1 MISIPKNIQL
11 FTQNQKVE
19 VDETGMSGATIF
31 LYETMVL
38 KIQEISFFSRKEKY
52 ALEWL
57 NGKILVPKL
66 ITYEE
71 AENLSYLLMSRLDG
85 ITLDQINQ
93 EEFIIECLV
102 RALHQWWS
110 IDITSC
116 PTHYSL
122 QSKLEHAYSNIIN
135 HQIDIEH
142 ANDETYHE
150 LGFKDPY
157 DLYDWLLQHQ
167 PKEDA
172 VVSHG
177 DFTFENIVVN
187 DNEIGFIDLGKFGI
201 SDRWQDIALAYRGLC
216 YHFDLK
222 IDVYQQHRIKRK
234 FFKKLGIRMN
244 RKKLKYYILLDELS

>member
-1 MISIPKNIQL
+1 MILIPESIKIL
-11 FTQNQKVE
+11 TQEQKYD
-19 VDETGMSGATIF
+19 VDETGMSGATLF

-38 KIQEISFFSRKEKY
+38 KIQEISLFSRIEIQ

-57 NGKILVPKL
+57 SGKVHVPRV
-66 ITYEE
+66 ISYSEDD
-71 AENLSYLLMSRLDG
+71 NMSYLLMSRLDG
-85 ITLDQINQ
+85 VTLDQINQ
-93 EEFIIECLV
+93 EDMIIDVLV
-102 RALHQWWS
+102 KALHSWWRL
-110 IDITSC
+110 DVTSC
-116 PTHYSL
+116 PVHYSL
-122 QSKLEHAYSNIIN
+122 QSKLDHAYDNIIN
-135 HQIDIEH
+135 DRIDVEH

-150 LGFKDPY
+150 LGFKDPC
-157 DLYDWLLQHQ
+157 DLFHWLSKHQ

-177 DFTFENIVVN
+177 DFTFENIVIK
-187 DNEIGFIDLGKFGI
+187 DQDIGFIDFGKFGI

-234 FFKKLGIRMN
+234 FFKQLGIRIN